1 MKKYLFLLLPLLFSC
16 GGNVNDNTS
25 LNVTINGNKQMKVNE
40 SQTLTLSYDGD
51 VKWMS
56 SNNFIARV
64 NAGVVTAYNVGTC
77 QITAYNDFFTSVF
90 DLEVLKDNNINSF
103 SGLLEMLNSFDETSY
118 KEIHYKENKVS
129 SKRTNEEKLYRYD
142 KAYYIEQVETYYVL
156 GNEKFDE
163 AKTYVGIEDNNYFDI
178 LISSSS
184 YVRKQEIVDSKP
196 SNNQIILTEAE
207 NNLKKSK
214 YINNFFNQFQDAY
227 SGYVKQDKIV
237 VSTNNNVT
245 NFSSF
250 SKNVWSNGINCDY
263 KTFTCDFTFENDNLS
278 SIKYLVNDYGDELF
292 DIENDCLKEG
302 AEPIDVYSMDIDFLI
317 DNSKNECPIN
327 PNDYFVSE
335 IKKASYSR
343 TIHVNDYVFSSSI
356 NLDEFAPSTAL
367 DYSYIDIVSVENLN
381 NQVVLSVEDDTIVAL
396 TTGKAK
402 LNIAMKYSSNVIYS
416 LEVEVI

>member
-16 GGNVNDNTS
+16 GSNVSDNTS

-142 KAYYIEQVETYYVL
+142 NAYYIEQDETYYVL
-156 GNEKFDE
+156 GNEKIDE

-196 SNNQIILTEAE
+196 SNNQISLTEAE

-214 YINNFFNQFQDAY
+214 YINSFFNQFQDAY

-302 AEPIDVYSMDIDFLI
+302 AEPIDVYSMNIDFFI

>member
-16 GGNVNDNTS
+16 GGNVNDDTS

-64 NAGVVTAYNVGTC
+64 NDGVVTAYNVGTC

-90 DLEVLKDNNINSF
+90 DLEVIKDNNINSF

-196 SNNQIILTEAE
+196 SNNQISLTEAE

>member
-90 DLEVLKDNNINSF
+90 DLEVLKDNDINSF

-196 SNNQIILTEAE
+196 SNNQISLTEAE

>member
-51 VKWMS
+51 VKWKS

-64 NAGVVTAYNVGTC
+64 NDGVVTAYNVGTC

-196 SNNQIILTEAE
+196 SNNQISLTEAE

>member
-16 GGNVNDNTS
+16 GGNINDNTS

-40 SQTLTLSYDGD
+40 SQTLTISYDGD

-196 SNNQIILTEAE
+196 SNNQISLTEAE

-343 TIHVNDYVFSSSI
+343 AIHVNDYVFSSSI

>member
-64 NAGVVTAYNVGTC
+64 NDGVVTAYNVGTC

-90 DLEVLKDNNINSF
+90 DLEVIKDNNINSF

-142 KAYYIEQVETYYVL
+142 KAYYIEKVETYYVL

-196 SNNQIILTEAE
+196 SNNQISLTEAE

-302 AEPIDVYSMDIDFLI
+302 AEPIDVYSMNIDFLI

>member
-356 NLDEFAPSTAL
+356 NLDEFVPSTAL

>member
-16 GGNVNDNTS
+16 GSNVSDNTS

-142 KAYYIEQVETYYVL
+142 NAYYIEQDETYYVL
-156 GNEKFDE
+156 GNEKIDE
-163 AKTYVGIEDNNYFDI
+163 AKIYVGIEDNNYFDI

-196 SNNQIILTEAE
+196 SNNQISLTEAE

-214 YINNFFNQFQDAY
+214 YINSFFNQFQDAY

-302 AEPIDVYSMDIDFLI
+302 AEPIDVYSMNIDFFI

>member
-16 GGNVNDNTS
+16 GSNVSDNTS

-142 KAYYIEQVETYYVL
+142 NAYYIEQDETYYVL
-156 GNEKFDE
+156 GNEKIDE

-196 SNNQIILTEAE
+196 SNNQISLTEAE

-214 YINNFFNQFQDAY
+214 YINSFFNQFQDAY

-237 VSTNNNVT
+237 VSTTNNVT

-278 SIKYLVNDYGDELF
+278 SIKYLVNDYVDELF

-302 AEPIDVYSMDIDFLI
+302 AEPIDVYSMNIDFFI

>member
-64 NAGVVTAYNVGTC
+64 NDGVVTAYNVGTC

-196 SNNQIILTEAE
+196 SNNQISLTEAE

-302 AEPIDVYSMDIDFLI
+302 AEPIDVYSMDIYFLI

>member
-16 GGNVNDNTS
+16 GSNVSDNTS

-142 KAYYIEQVETYYVL
+142 NAYYIEQDETYYVL
-156 GNEKFDE
+156 GNEKIDE

-196 SNNQIILTEAE
+196 SNNQISLTEAE
-207 NNLKKSK
+207 NNLKKSE
-214 YINNFFNQFQDAY
+214 YINSFFNQFQDAY

-302 AEPIDVYSMDIDFLI
+302 AEPIDVYSMNIDFFI

-356 NLDEFAPSTAL
+356 NLDEFAPSTAFE
-367 DYSYIDIVSVENLN
+367 YSYIDIVSVENLN

>member
-16 GGNVNDNTS
+16 GSNVSDNTS

-64 NAGVVTAYNVGTC
+64 NDGVVTAYNVGTC

-196 SNNQIILTEAE
+196 SNNQISLTEAE

>member
-1 MKKYLFLLLPLLFSC
+1 MKKYLFLLLLLLFSC

-64 NAGVVTAYNVGTC
+64 NDGVVTAYNVGTC

-196 SNNQIILTEAE
+196 SNNQISLTEAE

-292 DIENDCLKEG
+292 DIENDCLKLG

>member
-16 GGNVNDNTS
+16 GSNVSDNTS

-142 KAYYIEQVETYYVL
+142 NAYYIEQDETYYVL
-156 GNEKFDE
+156 GNERIDE

-184 YVRKQEIVDSKP
+184 YVRKQEIVESKP
-196 SNNQIILTEAE
+196 SNNQISLTEAE

-214 YINNFFNQFQDAY
+214 YINSFFNQFQDAY

-302 AEPIDVYSMDIDFLI
+302 AEPIDVYSMNIDFLI

-335 IKKASYSR
+335 IKKATYSR

>member
-16 GGNVNDNTS
+16 GSNVNDNTS

-90 DLEVLKDNNINSF
+90 DIEVLKDNNINSF

-196 SNNQIILTEAE
+196 SNNQISLTEAE

-227 SGYVKQDKIV
+227 SGYVKQEKIV

>member
-196 SNNQIILTEAE
+196 SNNQISLTEAE

-302 AEPIDVYSMDIDFLI
+302 AEPIDVYSMNIDFLI

>member
-64 NAGVVTAYNVGTC
+64 NDGVVTAYNVGTC

-90 DLEVLKDNNINSF
+90 DLEVLKDNDINSF

-196 SNNQIILTEAE
+196 SNNQISLTEAE

-302 AEPIDVYSMDIDFLI
+302 AEPIDVYSMNIDFLI

>member
-64 NAGVVTAYNVGTC
+64 NDGVVTAYNVGTC

-90 DLEVLKDNNINSF
+90 DLEVIKDNNINSF

-196 SNNQIILTEAE
+196 SNNQISLTEAE

-292 DIENDCLKEG
+292 DIENDCLKLG

>member
-90 DLEVLKDNNINSF
+90 DIEVLKDNNINSF

-196 SNNQIILTEAE
+196 SNNQISLTEAE

-302 AEPIDVYSMDIDFLI
+302 AEPIDVYSMDIDFFI

>member
-142 KAYYIEQVETYYVL
+142 KAYYIEKVETYYVL

-196 SNNQIILTEAE
+196 SNNQISLTEAE

-292 DIENDCLKEG
+292 DIENDCLKLG